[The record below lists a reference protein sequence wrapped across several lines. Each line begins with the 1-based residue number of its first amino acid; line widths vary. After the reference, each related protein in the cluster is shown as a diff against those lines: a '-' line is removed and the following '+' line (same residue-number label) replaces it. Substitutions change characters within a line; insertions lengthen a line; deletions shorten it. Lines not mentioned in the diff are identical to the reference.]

1 MNSIVIKL
9 YFCTLFFSLSLI
21 SACGGG
27 GGSDDE
33 GVPSRSGSISIV
45 EPPSSLRVN
54 EGDVVTISLGATGD
68 GAELLMYSWEVSQG
82 NDDLMFTG
90 GDTDTIRFV
99 APQVDRDTPVSVD
112 VLISSEDVRLFGQS
126 SFSSN
131 VIVTDLDV
139 VPEHEVGMT
148 TDLPEV
154 DAIDFS
160 NVTSSSTWLVRGF
173 SQETF
178 DLEGIETI
186 GSTVTREIFHVENV
200 LFGNVLEASFCGS
213 EERFTLDASLVG
225 QNSDCDSDDQ
235 DLRFYQNDE
244 DFRAEFSCNGAVV
257 NAVDFIFISD
267 SPRTD
272 FGQLEMTFDTY
283 ADLEPTSVCGATI
296 LNNLAQEN
304 IELNVSSI
312 RLVSEYQNQEL
323 ELFII
328 LDDADFSGIYNF
340 DEFFNTPARNF
351 VTVTSDALPTISGIT
366 NSTAGRLFLTGRS
379 PTDITGDLD
388 IQTTDVNLAEEN
400 IEAEFTLDFFDMDQ

>member
-1 MNSIVIKL
+1 
-9 YFCTLFFSLSLI
+9 
-21 SACGGG
+21 
-27 GGSDDE
+27 
-33 GVPSRSGSISIV
+33 
-45 EPPSSLRVN
+45 
-54 EGDVVTISLGATGD
+54 
-68 GAELLMYSWEVSQG
+68 
-82 NDDLMFTG
+82 
-90 GDTDTIRFV
+90 
-99 APQVDRDTPVSVD
+99 
-112 VLISSEDVRLFGQS
+112 
-126 SFSSN
+126 
-131 VIVTDLDV
+131 
-139 VPEHEVGMT
+139 MT